1 MCLPLGMSK
10 NTLSTDDAR
19 DQHGDPAGI
28 LEQAN
33 EVFEDMVTLRRDLHR
48 WPEISNHLPRTRE
61 RVLEALKLAPLE
73 ERIFRHRCV
82 EGWSMVIPWV
92 GFPLST
98 LLKQVDMKSSAKYVA
113 FESYYDPRIMLNQR
127 QAHIAFPYREGLRID
142 EAMHPLA
149 TIAVG
154 VCGETLPNQCGAP
167 LRLVVPWKYGF
178 KSIKSIARIRLT
190 TMQPP
195 TTWNNAWKEA
205 YGFYANV
212 NPEVAHPGHSQ
223 ARERRLPRSTMK
235 TQLFNGYAEVA
246 SLYRGM
252 DLRVNY

>member
-1 MCLPLGMSK
+1 
-10 NTLSTDDAR
+10 
-19 DQHGDPAGI
+19 
-28 LEQAN
+28 
-33 EVFEDMVTLRRDLHR
+33 
-48 WPEISNHLPRTRE
+48 
-61 RVLEALKLAPLE
+61 
-73 ERIFRHRCV
+73 
-82 EGWSMVIPWV
+82 MVIPWV

-98 LLKQVDMKSSAKYVA
+98 LLKQVDIKSSAKYVA

-246 SLYRGM
+246 SLYRGL